1 LNLNLTEFTTLLSH
15 PNAVSER
22 QVSALEKIVEEFP
35 YFQSARALRLKGLYN
50 QDSFKYNG
58 ELKVTAAHTTDRS
71 VLFEYITSENFMAIN
86 KAFFAE
92 KEARIN
98 AIKVHEIEILNPE
111 KKEEPVKIDPLEQSI
126 LTSIREASA
135 SKPKQVEEEKAIEI
149 PPQETKPEISEESI
163 EEKLE
168 IGKPLEFSR
177 GEKHSFQ
184 EWLQLST
191 FKPIQREETPIE
203 SEKTAN
209 TEEISEIDSEKKK
222 KLEIIDRFIEA
233 NPKISPVKNTTPISL
248 VSERNSQDNSYLMTE
263 TLAKVYLEQK
273 KYQKAIQAYE
283 ILILKY
289 PEKSHFFADRI
300 LDIKTLQQNN
310 NN

>member
-1 LNLNLTEFTTLLSH
+1 MNLTEFTSLLSN

-22 QVSALEKIVEEFP
+22 QVFALEKIVEEFP

-71 VLFEYITSENFMAIN
+71 VLFEFITSENFMAIN
-86 KAFFAE
+86 KAFFEE

-98 AIKVHEIEILNPE
+98 EIKVNEIEILRPE
-111 KKEEPVKIDPLEQSI
+111 IEIEEPIAKIDPLEQSM
-126 LTSIREASA
+126 LASIREAAA
-135 SKPKQVEEEKAIEI
+135 SQPQREEENILETQQEELKTEIEI
-149 PPQETKPEISEESI
+149 PAETI

-168 IGKPLEFSR
+168 IGKPLDFSKE
-177 GEKHSFQ
+177 EKHSFQ
-184 EWLQLST
+184 EWLQLSS
-191 FKPIQREETPIE
+191 FKPIEREEITAAT
-203 SEKTAN
+203 EKP
-209 TEEISEIDSEKKK
+209 EEVSEIDQEKKK
-222 KLEIIDRFIEA
+222 KLEIIDKFIEA
-233 NPKISPVKNTTPISL
+233 NPKISPVKNTSPISL